1 MRSSILFTAIT
12 LLSATFTTAA
22 PIHKRALTLRS
33 YNEMSISS
41 GVGGDAEAR
50 AKAVWSQGLD
60 LSDLAAISDEDL
72 DILKVERSNAEKA
85 ETEAFNPAL
94 DDAEGDEKDAL
105 QVGKIANKVLKLTG
119 LAQVRQIG
127 IAKKEAKG
135 QTVSDS
141 ERAALQDSLTKLAK
155 NIATDKKNAGKPSTA
170 VSFVGETSV
179 KKL

>member
-1 MRSSILFTAIT
+1 MRSSILFATLT
-12 LLSATFTTAA
+12 LLSATFTSAA
-22 PIHKRALTLRS
+22 PINRRALSLRA

-60 LSDLAAISDEDL
+60 LSNLAAISDADL
-72 DILKVERSNAEKA
+72 DILKVERSNAESA
-85 ETEAFNPAL
+85 ETDAFNPAIDAASG
-94 DDAEGDEKDAL
+94 DDKAAL

-155 NIATDKKNAGKPSTA
+155 NIATDKKNAGKPSKA
-170 VSFVGETSV
+170 VSFVGQTSV
-179 KKL
+179 KKQ